1 MPKVSVIIPTY
12 NCAHY
17 LGQAIESAMSQT
29 FRDFEIIVL
38 DDGST
43 DNTSEVIRQY
53 GDDIKYIR
61 QANRGLPAARNR
73 AIESSSGEFVAL
85 LDADDWWEPTKLSE
99 QVPLLEADPE
109 AGLAYTDLRV
119 VYDDGTVIPS
129 FLSSRPLAASGYV
142 FDRLLLSGFILPSTV
157 LMRRTCFEQAGR
169 FDESM
174 RSHEDVDLWLR
185 ICQKWKVVLVPDALT
200 HRRQGAANMTSDSD
214 LRTRYGVIF
223 FEKAL
228 KLPDLTA
235 GQRDSIVRR
244 LAEAYFLR
252 GSFLFANGKMKECRQ
267 ALRLSLQSKGSSL
280 RTWAYYAGSFLPAA
294 LIDYLRNGKRSAR
307 SMVAGRQNGD
317 AV

>member
-1 MPKVSVIIPTY
+1 M
-12 NCAHY
+12 
-17 LGQAIESAMSQT
+17 
-29 FRDFEIIVL
+29 
-38 DDGST
+38 
-43 DNTSEVIRQY
+43 
-53 GDDIKYIR
+53 
-61 QANRGLPAARNR
+61 
-73 AIESSSGEFVAL
+73 AL
-85 LDADDWWEPTKLSE
+85 LDADDWWEPTKLAE

-307 SMVAGRQNGD
+307 SMAAGRQNGD